1 MYIMDALDNKRMLW
15 DTLVEQQWFKEEVS
29 VEKSQ
34 ALFETLL
41 KEINPMEVDLNEK
54 NRLFLEQWQKQL
66 DTAALVARSSWL
78 EERMNKKQ
86 FKVPPTAGELA
97 EIKQLLYRILE
108 ILE

>member
-1 MYIMDALDNKRMLW
+1 MDSLDNKRLLW
-15 DTLVEQQWFKEEVS
+15 DTLIEQNLFKEEVS
-29 VEKSQ
+29 VDKTQ
-34 ALFETLL
+34 ALFETLV
-41 KEINPMEVDLNEK
+41 KEITPLEGTLDEK

-66 DTAALVARSSWL
+66 DSAALVARSAWL
-78 EERMNKKQ
+78 EERMNQKQ